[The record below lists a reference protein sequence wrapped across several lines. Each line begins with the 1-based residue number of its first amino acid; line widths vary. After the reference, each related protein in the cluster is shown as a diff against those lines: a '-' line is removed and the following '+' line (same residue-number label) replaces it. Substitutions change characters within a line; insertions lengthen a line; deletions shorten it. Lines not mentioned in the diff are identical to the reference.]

1 MKITCP
7 HCGEKS
13 GISSSKK
20 ITGTL
25 RELYC
30 HCENPLCDAG
40 FVMSLAYKHDTRPPK
55 KLMERAVV
63 ELVRC
68 LSPEDKRQLFSIITN
83 NPRE

>member
-1 MKITCP
+1 MKVTCP

-20 ITGTL
+20 VTDSL

-30 HCENPLCDAG
+30 HCDNPLCDAG

-55 KLMERAVV
+55 ELMERAVV

-68 LSPEDKRQLFSIITN
+68 LSPDDKKQLLSMITN
-83 NPRE
+83 HPPE